1 MARHPS
7 AALRVVLAWLMFTGP
22 LPVGAV
28 PPVGDGAPAAPEWS
42 GTPQTWGAWHMFSLP
57 GIGAVYCH
65 YTDCGGAWTL
75 REPNSPQAKKAKLG
89 RAVKTPGT
97 KVPLYRFVDRKD
109 SPKKV
114 EVKAVPL
121 GAVIYLKDKSFVVD
135 ISGVKGAP
143 IVEQSM
149 MFDPG
154 SSLIVTLGAA
164 APPTTARPN
173 PPPTTTPRPPAPP
186 SPPAPPAPTAEYK
199 GPVEWR
205 SVPINGTKEGVAH
218 MKCKLA
224 ECKCSDGS
232 CQGRTIALYK
242 LTQEEK
248 TGPAGGQDLKLTAVA
263 ASDYFLNYKAGKY
276 HLCYSGS
283 GGSWSP
289 PHPQESHFDDSK
301 FLPDHIYVLADK
313 TENLG
318 VIRDFK
324 GIKKVSVSWSGTGPA
339 PAADAAVSE
348 DCKPEPKPEA
358 PKDPLDA
365 KLDELFKDKVERA
378 GADWL
383 AETYGGK
390 KGKEARDAFL
400 AALSGADKDKA
411 VKEAK
416 DAIAK
421 EAARN
426 VGLGKPELT
435 PFVGKRGVTAPD
447 ITAYV
452 CKMLPEGD
460 GTTAAQ
466 PTGPKAMDQARTM
479 DANSRT
485 AAAASGDDA
494 AKDIAQETVRTGATQ
509 GAGALPFEVT
519 KEIKEQCAIWRENQK
534 PPTTVRPGPPGEV
547 PPIYNAGERPG
558 TTPDKEDGAK
568 DKKAADAAA
577 KKKDLQRMAIGGM
590 GGAIVLGVFGFIFGG
605 PIGAIALG
613 AIGFGVMA
621 GVTYMN
627 NHPIE

>member
-7 AALRVVLAWLMFTGP
+7 AALRVVLAWLMFAGP
-22 LPVGAV
+22 LPVRALGNGT
-28 PPVGDGAPAAPEWS
+28 PNPNPWS
-42 GTPQTWGAWHMFSLP
+42 GKSETWGAWHMFNVP
-57 GIGAVYCH
+57 GVGTVYCH

-75 REPNSPQAKKAKLG
+75 RSPNDPMAKKAKLG
-89 RAVKTPGT
+89 KAVKTPGT
-97 KVPLYRFVDRKD
+97 KVPLYSFESRKD

-114 EVKAVPL
+114 EVKAVPT
-121 GAVIYLKDKSFVVD
+121 GAVIYLKDGRFVADANGKTGTAVF
-135 ISGVKGAP
+135 
-143 IVEQSM
+143 EQSM
-149 MFDPG
+149 MFDPA
-154 SSLIVTLGAA
+154 SSLIVTLGQA
-164 APPTTARPN
+164 APAAPTRPK
-173 PPPTTTPRPPAPP
+173 PPVTTTPKPPVVTKPP
-186 SPPAPPAPTAEYK
+186 VTSAPTAEYK

-205 SVPINGTKEGVAH
+205 SVPINGTKEGIAH

-232 CQGRTIALYK
+232 CAGRTIALYR
-242 LTQEEK
+242 LTKEEK
-248 TGPAGGQDLKLTAVA
+248 TGQAGGQDLKLTAAA

-276 HLCYSGS
+276 HLCNSGS
-283 GGSWSP
+283 GASWSA
-289 PHPQESHFDDSK
+289 PHPQESHFDESK

-324 GIKKVSVSWSGTGPA
+324 GVAKVSVSWGGAPPA
-339 PAADAAVSE
+339 LAADAIVSE
-348 DCKPEPKPEA
+348 DCKPEPKAEA

-383 AETYGGK
+383 AESFGGK
-390 KGKEARDAFL
+390 KGKEAREAFL
-400 AALSGADKDKA
+400 AALSGADKDKT

-416 DAIAK
+416 AAIGK
-421 EAARN
+421 EAARH
-426 VGLGKPELT
+426 VAAGKPELA

-447 ITAYV
+447 ITAYI

-460 GTTAAQ
+460 GTVAAP
-466 PTGPKAMDQARTM
+466 PTGPKAMDQAKAM
-479 DANSRT
+479 DANAR
-485 AAAASGDDA
+485 AA
-494 AKDIAQETVRTGATQ
+494 TGATVAE
-509 GAGALPFEVT
+509 GAKEGAQDTTRPDAAAPAASLPFELT
-519 KEIKEQCAIWRENQK
+519 KEIKDQCAIWRENQK
-534 PPTTVRPGPPGEV
+534 PPTTVRPGPPAEV

-568 DKKAADAAA
+568 DKAGADAAA

-605 PIGAIALG
+605 PIGAIAMG
-613 AIGFGVMA
+613 ALGFGLMA
-621 GVTYMN
+621 GVTYLN